1 VKKVLRLEE
10 VKRQRRRKKKKR
22 GTRVIGEAGRGATPE
37 MGGR

>member
-10 VKRQRRRKKKKR
+10 VKRQRRKKKKR

-37 MGGR
+37 MGGM